1 MGCIEA
7 VEPTDTQVEDALRS
21 ANILEFVKSLPEG
34 LNTSLGNRGTWLS
47 SWQRQR
53 VAIARAPIGDLKIL
67 LLDRATSAID
77 TESEKIVQVAL
88 IEAAKDCGR
97 TTITVAHQLSTIKDA
112 DTICVF
118 QAGSIVE
125 VSDHASLLAS
135 RRIYFEIFK
144 GQAFDKAAS

>member
-1 MGCIEA
+1 VLYSGSIRENVSMGCIEA

-21 ANILEFVKSLPEG
+21 ADILEFVKSLPEG

-67 LLDRATSAID
+67 LLDRATSALD

-88 IEAAKDCGR
+88 IEAAKDGGR
-97 TTITVAHQLSTIKDA
+97 TTITVAHQ
-112 DTICVF
+112 
-118 QAGSIVE
+118 
-125 VSDHASLLAS
+125 
-135 RRIYFEIFK
+135 
-144 GQAFDKAAS
+144 